1 VTRVLV
7 DTSAL
12 LAFLDGDDPRHEA
25 VVSAFASSAEDE
37 LVTHGYVVAETL
49 AVARRRL
56 GLEATVALLD
66 DVLPA
71 LDTLPVDGQL
81 HAIALRR
88 YRAAIPTETSFVD
101 HVTLALME
109 QESITTVFALD
120 ADLAGPGVR
129 LVPPLG

>member
-1 VTRVLV
+1 MIRIV
-7 DTSAL
+7 DYGVGNIQ
-12 LAFLDGDDPRHEA
+12 AFLTM
-25 VVSAFASSAEDE
+25 FK
-37 LVTHGYVVAETL
+37 
-49 AVARRRL
+49 RL